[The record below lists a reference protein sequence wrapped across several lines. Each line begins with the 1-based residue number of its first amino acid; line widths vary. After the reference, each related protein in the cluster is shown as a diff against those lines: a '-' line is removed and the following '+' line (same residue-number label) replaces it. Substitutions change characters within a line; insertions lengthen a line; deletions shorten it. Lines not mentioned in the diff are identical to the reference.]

1 MCFEASVNFLEG
13 LSKMSALRGEKSGGH
28 AQGKKSQHI
37 ISDRLRLT
45 CVCVFN
51 SLETRKFKS

>member
-1 MCFEASVNFLEG
+1 MNFLEG